1 MILSRKA
8 KEAIKTAL
16 AMAIAYAIALQMG
29 WDRPYWAA
37 FAVGMISLPA
47 AGQSLRQGGMRMLGT
62 LVAGVAA
69 LTLIALFPQERW
81 WFMVFLSV
89 YLGFCTYMTMGK
101 KHQYFYQ
108 VCAFVCVIIAFD
120 GGANSLNAFDTAV
133 LRVQE
138 TGMGV
143 LVYTLVCVFLWPHS
157 ESGKLI
163 EAAGKLVAVQRDLFR
178 TYRALL
184 SDTGS
189 GVDARAQGMQEVALL
204 TGLEQALDTVE
215 AESYA
220 VWEVRHQWRRYLRD
234 STALMET
241 LDRWYTSFAEI
252 DQLDLGKL
260 LPGLEPLCA
269 ELELRFV
276 QIERMLAANQP
287 ERMPQA
293 ISLEMNQ
300 TEVRAL
306 SHFQKAALVVST
318 TELNR
323 LEVLSRSLFDGL
335 RDINGFD
342 LKTSA
347 APHEEVLHSRLA
359 LDPDRMA
366 AVIRVVS
373 TLWLA
378 FLIWVYVDPPGHSGF
393 VVLAVSF
400 GLGFA
405 KSPQLRVSAVFL
417 PVFLSCTFAAGLY
430 IFVMPHLSGYLQLG
444 LMIFIATFAIA
455 YLFSEPRQALSRK
468 MGLVYFAI
476 VTGIANQQ
484 TYSFVDAASTTLQAM
499 LIVALL
505 VVTSYIPFSPR
516 PEKAFLRLLRRFF
529 RQAEFIVSHLALG
542 RDQRRGMAGRW
553 WTVLYQNDLLEL
565 PAKLGSWGAMIDPR
579 AFTRNRPE
587 QVQALVTSLQ
597 VLALRIKALVEA
609 REHPQNDLLVR
620 ELLAEVSAWRIA
632 IEAIFQRWAES
643 LEVDP
648 SGADLEQRL
657 SARLHRLEQRIN
669 DTLGLA
675 EANVISNEDY
685 QNFYRV
691 LGSYRGLSEA
701 VLALAKANGDVSLV
715 TWQEARF

>member
-47 AGQSLRQGGMRMLGT
+47 AGQSLRKGAMRMLGT

-89 YLGFCTYMTMGK
+89 YLGFCTYMMMGK
-101 KHQYFYQ
+101 KNQYFYQ
-108 VCAFVCVIIAFD
+108 VCGFVCVIIAFD
-120 GGANSLNAFDTAV
+120 GGMNSLNAFDIAV

-138 TGMGV
+138 TGMGI
-143 LVYTLVCVFLWPHS
+143 LVYTLVCVFLWPQR

-189 GVDARAQGMQEVALL
+189 GVDSRAQGMQEVALL
-204 TGLEQALDTVE
+204 AGLEQALDTAEV
-215 AESYA
+215 ESYA
-220 VWEVRHQWRRYLRD
+220 VWEVRHQWRRYQRD

-241 LDRWYTSFAEI
+241 LGRWYTSFAEI
-252 DQLDLGKL
+252 DRLDLGRL
-260 LPGLEPLCA
+260 LPNLEPLCA

-287 ERMPQA
+287 ELMPQA

-306 SHFQKAALVVST
+306 SHFQKAALAVST

-323 LEVLSRSLFDGL
+323 LEVLSRSLFDCL
-335 RDINGFD
+335 QDINGFD

-347 APHEEVLHSRLA
+347 APHEEAPHARLA

-378 FLIWVYVDPPGHSGF
+378 FLIWVYVDPPGHTGF
-393 VVLAVSF
+393 VTLATSFVLA
-400 GLGFA
+400 FA

-417 PVFLSCTFAAGLY
+417 PVFLSCVFAGGLY

-444 LMIFIATFAIA
+444 LMIFIATFAIG
-455 YLFSEPRQALSRK
+455 YLFSEPRQALSRA
-468 MGLVYFAI
+468 MGLIFFAV
-476 VTGIANQQ
+476 VTSIDNQQ
-484 TYSFVDAASTTLQAM
+484 TYSFVDAASTTLEAM
-499 LIVALL
+499 LVIALL
-505 VVTSYIPFSPR
+505 VVTSYIPYSPR
-516 PEKAFLRLLRRFF
+516 PEKAFLRLLHRFF
-529 RQAEFIVSHLALG
+529 RHAEFIVAQLALD
-542 RDQRRGMAGRW
+542 RDQRKGMAGRW

-565 PAKLGSWGAMIDPR
+565 PAKLGTWGAMIDPR
-579 AFTRNRPE
+579 AFPE
-587 QVQALVTSLQ
+587 IDAGQVQALVTSLQ

-609 REHPQNDLLVR
+609 RKHPQNDLLVR
-620 ELLAEVSAWRIA
+620 ELLAEVRAWRIA
-632 IEAIFQRWAES
+632 IEAIFQRWAKR

-648 SGADLEQRL
+648 GADLEQRL

-669 DTLGLA
+669 ESLSLA
-675 EANVISNEDY
+675 EASVISNEDY
-685 QNFYRV
+685 ENFYRV
-691 LGSYRGLSEA
+691 LGSYRGLSDA
-701 VLALAKANGDVSLV
+701 MLALAKTNGDVSLV

>member
-47 AGQSLRQGGMRMLGT
+47 AGQSLRKGGMRMLGT
-62 LVAGVAA
+62 LVAGMAA

-89 YLGFCTYMTMGK
+89 YLSVCTYMMLGK

-120 GGANSLNAFDTAV
+120 GGANSLNAFQAAIV
-133 LRVQE
+133 RVQE
-138 TGMGV
+138 TGMGI
-143 LVYTLVCVFLWPHS
+143 LVYTLMCIFLWPHR
-157 ESGKLI
+157 ESGVLI
-163 EAAGKLVAVQRDLFR
+163 EAAGKLVATQRDLFR
-178 TYRALL
+178 TYRALMTG
-184 SDTGS
+184 TGS
-189 GVDARAQGMQEVALL
+189 GVDSRLQGMQEVALL
-204 TGLEQALDTVE
+204 AGLEQALDTAE
-215 AESYA
+215 AESYSI
-220 VWEVRHQWRRYLRD
+220 WEVRHQWRRYQRD

-241 LDRWYTSFAEI
+241 LERWHASLPEI
-252 DQLDLGKL
+252 DQFDLDKL

-276 QIERMLAANQP
+276 QIEQMLAGNQP
-287 ERMPQA
+287 ERMLQA
-293 ISLEMNQ
+293 VGLKIDQ
-300 TEVRAL
+300 TEMRAL
-306 SHFQKAALVVST
+306 SNFQKAALAVST

-323 LEVLSRSLFDGL
+323 LEVLSRSLFDSVQ
-335 RDINGFD
+335 DINGFG

-347 APHEEVLHSRLA
+347 PLHQEALHTGLA
-359 LDPDRMA
+359 LDPDRIA
-366 AVIRVVS
+366 AAIRVVS

-378 FLIWVYVDPPGHSGF
+378 FLIWVYVDPPGHSGS
-393 VVLAVSF
+393 VVLATSF
-400 GLGFA
+400 VLAFA
-405 KSPQLRVSAVFL
+405 KSPQLRVSAVYL
-417 PVFLSCTFAAGLY
+417 PVFLSCVFAGAVY

-444 LMIFIATFAIA
+444 LMIFVATFAIA
-455 YLFSEPRQALSRK
+455 YLLSEPRQALSRA
-468 MGLVYFAI
+468 MGLIFFAV
-476 VTGIANQQ
+476 VTSIDNQQ
-484 TYSFVDAASTTLQAM
+484 TYSFVDAASTTLEAM
-499 LIVALL
+499 LIIALL
-505 VVTSYIPFSPR
+505 VVTSYIPYSPR

-529 RQAEFIVSHLALG
+529 RHAEFIVAQLALD
-542 RDQRRGMAGRW
+542 RDQRKGMAGRW

-565 PAKLGSWGAMIDPR
+565 PAKLGTWGAMIDPR
-579 AFTRNRPE
+579 AFPRNRPE

-609 REHPQNDLLVR
+609 RKHPQNDLLVR
-620 ELLAEVSAWRIA
+620 ELLAEVRAWRIA
-632 IEAIFQRWAES
+632 IEAIFQRWAKR

-648 SGADLEQRL
+648 GADLEQRL

-669 DTLGLA
+669 ESLSLA
-675 EANVISNEDY
+675 EASVISNEDY
-685 QNFYRV
+685 ENFYRV
-691 LGSYRGLSEA
+691 LGSYRGLSDA
-701 VLALAKANGDVSLV
+701 MLALAKTNGDVSLV